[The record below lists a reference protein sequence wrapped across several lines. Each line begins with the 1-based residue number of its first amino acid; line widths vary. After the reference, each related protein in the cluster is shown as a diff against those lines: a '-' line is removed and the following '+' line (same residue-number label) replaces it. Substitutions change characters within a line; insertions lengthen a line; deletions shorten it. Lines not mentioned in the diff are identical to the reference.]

1 MNTLMKIGV
10 ILMIVGFVFGIFLPF
25 LFVFGWIGLAL
36 DGIGLIIMLFN
47 S

>member
-25 LFVFGWIGLAL
+25 LYVFGWIGLIL
-36 DGIGLIIMLFN
+36 EGIGLIIAIFK

>member
-1 MNTLMKIGV
+1 MKIGV

-25 LFVFGWIGLAL
+25 LYVFGWIGLIL
-36 DGIGLIIMLFN
+36 EGIGLIIAIFK